1 MLSSLKSMFR
11 AKAAAPAA
19 AVPEGAVAFAI
30 GDVHGRD
37 DLLAPLVAHM
47 FEDAGFKAAERR
59 VIVGLGDYVDRGPG
73 SRRVIELL
81 MHVQASD
88 GVEARMLRGNHDQT
102 LLDFL
107 GDAAVGLSWCEF
119 GGREALRA
127 YGVNPPMGRAEP
139 EAWEE
144 ARQAFVAALPE
155 AHVHFLRGL
164 GLSFALGDYFFAHA
178 GARPGVALEAQD
190 EQDLMWIRQPFL
202 SDPRPFDKVVVHGH
216 SASVEAFADRRRI
229 GIDTGA
235 YATGV
240 LSALRLEGA
249 ERRLV
254 QAVRQADNSCQVVER
269 GI

>member
-11 AKAAAPAA
+11 AKPAAPAA

-37 DLLAPLVAHM
+37 DLLGPLVAHM

-119 GGREALRA
+119 GGREARRA
-127 YGVNPPMGRAEP
+127 YGVNPTLGRAQP

-144 ARQAFVAALPE
+144 AR
-155 AHVHFLRGL
+155 
-164 GLSFALGDYFFAHA
+164 
-178 GARPGVALEAQD
+178 AR
-190 EQDLMWIRQPFL
+190 IR
-202 SDPRPFDKVVVHGH
+202 R
-216 SASVEAFADRRRI
+216 
-229 GIDTGA
+229 
-235 YATGV
+235 
-240 LSALRLEGA
+240 
-249 ERRLV
+249 
-254 QAVRQADNSCQVVER
+254 
-269 GI
+269 

>member
-1 MLSSLKSMFR
+1 MLSGLKSLFR
-11 AKAAAPAA
+11 TKAQAPAA
-19 AVPEGAVAFAI
+19 TVPDGTVAFAI

-47 FEDAGFKAAERR
+47 FEDAGFKAAGRR
-59 VIVGLGDYVDRGPG
+59 VVVGLGDYIDRGPG

-81 MHVQASD
+81 IHLQASN
-88 GVEARMLRGNHDQT
+88 GVEARLLRGNHDQT

-119 GGREALRA
+119 GGREALRS
-127 YGVNPPMGRAEP
+127 YGVHPPAGRADAA
-139 EAWEE
+139 AWEE
-144 ARQAFVAALPE
+144 VREAFAAALPAE
-155 AHVHFLRGL
+155 HAHFLRGL
-164 GLSFALGDYFFAHA
+164 GLSFELGDYFFAHA
-178 GARPGVALEAQD
+178 GARPGVALNAQD

-254 QAVRQADNSCQVVER
+254 QAVRQADKSCQVVER
-269 GI
+269 AI